1 MGSKTTMN
9 DEWFTFTAFLASSA
23 RAGLEESV
31 ITSGNR
37 FIEAIRRLLS
47 LVPDLKED
55 VFFREIDTL
64 LETSFSKAY
73 FKSPEEFT
81 NFLDEVLRRFAIEAR
96 ARNGLK

>member
-9 DEWFTFTAFLASSA
+9 DEWFTFTTFLASSA

-31 ITSGNR
+31 ITSGHR
-37 FIEAIRRLLS
+37 FIEAIRQLLS

-64 LETSFSKAY
+64 LENSFSKAY

-81 NFLDEVLRRFAIEAR
+81 HFLDEVLRRFAIEAR
-96 ARNGLK
+96 ARNGLN